1 MRKSSF
7 VFAAVALI
15 TGLAL
20 HAQSTPNTGSLRYKW
35 QDNQG
40 LVHFSDSLSTEAMKF
55 GYDVVNDRGMIVQ
68 HVPRQLSP
76 EERAVANKLA
86 AIEAAKQRA
95 AQDRANAEAQMLAAY
110 PDEASY
116 RMSQQ
121 QQLDTID
128 QQIRTTQLNLRGQEK
143 ALADLLSRAGDI
155 ERAKKPVPKYLID
168 SIADQRNVVTAQ
180 RNALLRQQTERAQDV
195 QQQARALTRYRE
207 LKAAQAQPAN

>member
-7 VFAAVALI
+7 VFVAVALV

-20 HAQSTPNTGSLRYKW
+20 HAQGTPNTGSLRYKW

-86 AIEAAKQRA
+86 ATEAAKQRA

>member
-128 QQIRTTQLNLRGQEK
+128 QQIRTTELNLRGQEK

>member
-7 VFAAVALI
+7 VFVAVALV

-20 HAQSTPNTGSLRYKW
+20 HAQGTPNTGSLRYKW

-76 EERAVANKLA
+76 EERAVASKLA

>member
-7 VFAAVALI
+7 AFAAVALVA
-15 TGLAL
+15 GLAL
-20 HAQSTPNTGSLRYKW
+20 HAQNTPNTGSLRYKW
-35 QDNQG
+35 QDGQG
-40 LVHFSDSLSTEAMKF
+40 PVHFSDSLSTEAMKY

-121 QQLDTID
+121 QQLETID

-155 ERAKKPVPKYLID
+155 ERAKKPVPKYLTD
-168 SIADQRNVVTAQ
+168 SIANQRNVVTAQ
-180 RNALLRQQTERAQDV
+180 RNALQRLQTERAHDV